1 MLARMNEF
9 LYPTTTMSEE
19 SSTPSSTTPTT
30 PGFTKEQKDKKLIAG
45 LLGILLGGLGIHK
58 FYLGYTKEG
67 IIQIVVTIV
76 TCGFGSILG
85 LIEGILYLTKSED
98 EFVSTYVVGRKG
110 WF

>member
-1 MLARMNEF
+1 
-9 LYPTTTMSEE
+9 MSEE
-19 SSTPSSTTPTT
+19 TNNSAAPAYS
-30 PGFTKEQKDKKLIAG
+30 KEQKDKKLVAG
-45 LLGILLGGLGIHK
+45 LLGIFLGGLGIHK

-67 IIQIVVTIV
+67 VIQIVITVV

-85 LIEGILYLTKSED
+85 LIEGILYLTKSDD

>member
-1 MLARMNEF
+1 
-9 LYPTTTMSEE
+9 MSEE
-19 SSTPSSTTPTT
+19 SSTPPSAAPPT

-67 IIQIVVTIV
+67 IIQLIATVVS
-76 TCGFGSILG
+76 CGFASIIG
-85 LIEGILYLTKSED
+85 LIEGILYLTKSDD